1 MAIAEKHFR
10 PISKSQK
17 LKPFV
22 LRYGH
27 FVDLNRNVVD
37 EITAVFMPTGKSYT
51 GIDQVE
57 LFCHGGSQ
65 VVQSILRQL
74 LDSGARAAEPGEF
87 TRLAFLS
94 GRLDLTKAE
103 AVAEIIAANTQSSLE
118 VAREHLLGAYGREVD
133 MLRDGMVE
141 VLAQVEAS
149 IDFPEEEISPAESR
163 RLLDLVEKCIDG
175 LTALAESYTGGKI
188 IREGYRVAIGGRP
201 NAGKSSLFN
210 LLLKQERALVTP
222 TAGTTRDYLSE
233 WIDLE
238 GFAVNLVDTAGLR
251 PGGSAIEKAGMQS
264 AKSIIADSNLLI
276 WMSDVSRPKWESTL
290 KTDLAD
296 LAKTEKLL
304 LGNKI
309 DLVSDGLVPGVAI
322 SDPCVHPVSCLTG
335 AGINEL
341 KQELVDRIR
350 RSLPDM
356 TSGVVVTSA
365 RHQQKLKAAV
375 KHLKSACSKIR
386 LAASPELTAFDLRQG
401 VNAVDEITG
410 KVYTEQILDRIFENF
425 CIGK

>member
-37 EITAVFMPTGKSYT
+37 EITAVYMPAGKSYT

-149 IDFPEEEISPAESR
+149 TDFPEEEISPAESR

-251 PGGSAIEKAGMQS
+251 PGGSADLDERRVAAQVGID
-264 AKSIIADSNLLI
+264 AKN
-276 WMSDVSRPKWESTL
+276 R
-290 KTDLAD
+290 
-296 LAKTEKLL
+296 
-304 LGNKI
+304 
-309 DLVSDGLVPGVAI
+309 
-322 SDPCVHPVSCLTG
+322 SCRSCKNREVV
-335 AGINEL
+335 IR
-341 KQELVDRIR
+341 QQDR
-350 RSLPDM
+350 SCF
-356 TSGVVVTSA
+356 GWFSA
-365 RHQQKLKAAV
+365 R
-375 KHLKSACSKIR
+375 CRNIR
-386 LAASPELTAFDLRQG
+386 PVRPPRLLPYRGRNQ
-401 VNAVDEITG
+401 
-410 KVYTEQILDRIFENF
+410 
-425 CIGK
+425 